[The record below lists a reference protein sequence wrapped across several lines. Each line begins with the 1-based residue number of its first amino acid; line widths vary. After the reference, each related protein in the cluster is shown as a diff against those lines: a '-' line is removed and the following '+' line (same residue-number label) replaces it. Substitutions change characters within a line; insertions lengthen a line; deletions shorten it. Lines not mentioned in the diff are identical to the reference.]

1 MATPSATVKASD
13 VEMINGA
20 LALEQRTIA
29 LYTAGGP
36 LLTGELQKT
45 AGWFLSHELEHAG
58 QLRALLKP
66 LHAKAHSPEARYD
79 FGQPRAASQVLGMLH
94 ELERRQIAFYLH
106 AIPRMS
112 TPQLRQALAS
122 IMANDAQ
129 HITVL
134 RAEQGL
140 SPVTGPFLTAAE

>member
-1 MATPSATVKASD
+1 M
-13 VEMINGA
+13 
-20 LALEQRTIA
+20 
-29 LYTAGGP
+29 
-36 LLTGELQKT
+36 QKT

-58 QLRALLKP
+58 RLRGLLKP
-66 LHAKAHSPEARYD
+66 LHAKAHNPDARYD
-79 FGQPRAASQVLGMLH
+79 FGQPRGAPQVLGMLH

-112 TPQLRQALAS
+112 TPQMRQALAS

-129 HITVL
+129 HITLL

-140 SPVTGPFLTAAE
+140 SPVTGPFLTATE

>member
-1 MATPSATVKASD
+1 MLAATIKSSD
-13 VEMINGA
+13 IEMINHA

-36 LLTGELQKT
+36 LLTGVARKT
-45 AGWFLSHELEHAG
+45 ADTFLANELRHAG
-58 QLRALLKP
+58 QLRGLLKP
-66 LHAKAHSPEARYD
+66 LHAKAHDPSAHYD
-79 FGQPRAASQVLGMLH
+79 FGQPRGPGQVLAMLH

-112 TPQLRQALAS
+112 TPQLRQSLAS

-129 HITVL
+129 HITLL
-134 RAEQGL
+134 RAARGL
-140 SPVTGPFLTAAE
+140 PPLTGPFLTASE